1 MKKRK
6 LILVALF
13 TIWSTGL
20 VIGADK
26 YTIDKAHTNVL
37 FSVRHM
43 VISTVQGRFNE
54 FEGVINYDEKD
65 IMKFTIEGKINVNSI
80 DTNNERRD
88 DDLKSDGFFD
98 AEKYPDILF
107 KTTKVEK
114 RDDDYV
120 AIGSLTIKDVTK
132 EVEIPFE
139 VLGKIPTRRGGFKL
153 GLHATLEINR
163 KDFNVKWHRT
173 LDGGGL
179 VVSDIVKIVLNI
191 EANYR
196 PPQEE

>member
-6 LILVALF
+6 LILAALF
-13 TIWSTGL
+13 IIWSTGL

-98 AEKYPDILF
+98 AEKYPEILF

>member
-98 AEKYPDILF
+98 AEKYPEILF

>member
-13 TIWSTGL
+13 TIWSAGL
-20 VIGADK
+20 VIVADK

-98 AEKYPDILF
+98 AEKYPEILF

>member
-20 VIGADK
+20 VLGTEK
-26 YTIDKAHTNVL
+26 YTIDRAHTNVL

-98 AEKYPDILF
+98 AEKYPEIIF

-139 VLGKIPTRRGGFKL
+139 VLGKIPTRRGGFKI
-153 GLHATLEINR
+153 GLHATFEINR
-163 KDFNVKWHRT
+163 KDYNVKWHRT

-179 VVSDIVKIVLNI
+179 VVSDIVKIELNI

>member
-98 AEKYPDILF
+98 AEKYPEILF

-191 EANYR
+191 EANYK